1 MSALKKQEGGKHYVM
16 PIQPIEY
23 ITKNKLPYIEGN
35 IIKYAT
41 RHRNKNGA
49 EDIKKIIH
57 YCELLLELE
66 YKAKQGIIGLMIRV
80 TIDDDIHEAD
90 LELINDFAQAIS
102 DRDATLL
109 DEVIYLAKQR
119 LETTYEEFDVNL

>member
-1 MSALKKQEGGKHYVM
+1 
-16 PIQPIEY
+16 
-23 ITKNKLPYIEGN
+23 
-35 IIKYAT
+35 
-41 RHRNKNGA
+41 
-49 EDIKKIIH
+49 
-57 YCELLLELE
+57 
-66 YKAKQGIIGLMIRV
+66 MIRV

-119 LETTYEEFDVNL
+119 LETTYDEYDVNVWDPVNTLQS

>member
-1 MSALKKQEGGKHYVM
+1 
-16 PIQPIEY
+16 
-23 ITKNKLPYIEGN
+23 
-35 IIKYAT
+35 
-41 RHRNKNGA
+41 
-49 EDIKKIIH
+49 
-57 YCELLLELE
+57 
-66 YKAKQGIIGLMIRV
+66 MIRV

-119 LETTYEEFDVNL
+119 LETTYEEFDVNVWDQVNTLQS

>member
-1 MSALKKQEGGKHYVM
+1 
-16 PIQPIEY
+16 
-23 ITKNKLPYIEGN
+23 
-35 IIKYAT
+35 
-41 RHRNKNGA
+41 
-49 EDIKKIIH
+49 
-57 YCELLLELE
+57 
-66 YKAKQGIIGLMIRV
+66 MIRV

-119 LETTYEEFDVNL
+119 LETTYEEFDANLWDLVNTQLI

>member
-1 MSALKKQEGGKHYVM
+1 
-16 PIQPIEY
+16 
-23 ITKNKLPYIEGN
+23 
-35 IIKYAT
+35 
-41 RHRNKNGA
+41 
-49 EDIKKIIH
+49 
-57 YCELLLELE
+57 
-66 YKAKQGIIGLMIRV
+66 MIRV

-119 LETTYEEFDVNL
+119 LETTYEEYDVNVWDQVNTLQS

>member
-1 MSALKKQEGGKHYVM
+1 
-16 PIQPIEY
+16 
-23 ITKNKLPYIEGN
+23 
-35 IIKYAT
+35 
-41 RHRNKNGA
+41 
-49 EDIKKIIH
+49 
-57 YCELLLELE
+57 
-66 YKAKQGIIGLMIRV
+66 MIRV

-119 LETTYEEFDVNL
+119 LETTYEEYDVNVWDPVNTLQS

>member
-66 YKAKQGIIGLMIRV
+66 YGAKQGIIGLMIRV

-102 DRDATLL
+102 ERDATLL
-109 DEVIYLAKQR
+109 DEVVYLAKQR
-119 LETTYEEFDVNL
+119 LETTYEEYDVNL

>member
-1 MSALKKQEGGKHYVM
+1 
-16 PIQPIEY
+16 
-23 ITKNKLPYIEGN
+23 
-35 IIKYAT
+35 
-41 RHRNKNGA
+41 
-49 EDIKKIIH
+49 
-57 YCELLLELE
+57 
-66 YKAKQGIIGLMIRV
+66 MIRV

-119 LETTYEEFDVNL
+119 LETTYEEYDVNIWDPVNTLQS

>member
-1 MSALKKQEGGKHYVM
+1 
-16 PIQPIEY
+16 
-23 ITKNKLPYIEGN
+23 
-35 IIKYAT
+35 
-41 RHRNKNGA
+41 
-49 EDIKKIIH
+49 
-57 YCELLLELE
+57 
-66 YKAKQGIIGLMIRV
+66 MIRV

-119 LETTYEEFDVNL
+119 LETTYEEYDVNLWDLVNTQLI

>member
-66 YKAKQGIIGLMIRV
+66 YGAK
-80 TIDDDIHEAD
+80 
-90 LELINDFAQAIS
+90 
-102 DRDATLL
+102 
-109 DEVIYLAKQR
+109 
-119 LETTYEEFDVNL
+119 

>member
-1 MSALKKQEGGKHYVM
+1 
-16 PIQPIEY
+16 
-23 ITKNKLPYIEGN
+23 
-35 IIKYAT
+35 
-41 RHRNKNGA
+41 
-49 EDIKKIIH
+49 
-57 YCELLLELE
+57 
-66 YKAKQGIIGLMIRV
+66 MIRV

-119 LETTYEEFDVNL
+119 LETTYEEYDVNVWDPVNTHQS

>member
-1 MSALKKQEGGKHYVM
+1 
-16 PIQPIEY
+16 
-23 ITKNKLPYIEGN
+23 
-35 IIKYAT
+35 
-41 RHRNKNGA
+41 
-49 EDIKKIIH
+49 
-57 YCELLLELE
+57 
-66 YKAKQGIIGLMIRV
+66 MIRV

-119 LETTYEEFDVNL
+119 LETTYEEYDVNVWDLVNTLQN

>member
-1 MSALKKQEGGKHYVM
+1 
-16 PIQPIEY
+16 
-23 ITKNKLPYIEGN
+23 
-35 IIKYAT
+35 
-41 RHRNKNGA
+41 
-49 EDIKKIIH
+49 
-57 YCELLLELE
+57 
-66 YKAKQGIIGLMIRV
+66 MIRV

-119 LETTYEEFDVNL
+119 LETTYEEFDVNLWDLVNTQLI

>member
-1 MSALKKQEGGKHYVM
+1 
-16 PIQPIEY
+16 
-23 ITKNKLPYIEGN
+23 
-35 IIKYAT
+35 
-41 RHRNKNGA
+41 
-49 EDIKKIIH
+49 
-57 YCELLLELE
+57 
-66 YKAKQGIIGLMIRV
+66 MIRV

-119 LETTYEEFDVNL
+119 LETTYEEYDVNVWDLVNTLQS

>member
-1 MSALKKQEGGKHYVM
+1 MSALDKQEGGKHYDM

-66 YKAKQGIIGLMIRV
+66 YGTKQGIIGLMIRV

-119 LETTYEEFDVNL
+119 LETTYEEYDVNV